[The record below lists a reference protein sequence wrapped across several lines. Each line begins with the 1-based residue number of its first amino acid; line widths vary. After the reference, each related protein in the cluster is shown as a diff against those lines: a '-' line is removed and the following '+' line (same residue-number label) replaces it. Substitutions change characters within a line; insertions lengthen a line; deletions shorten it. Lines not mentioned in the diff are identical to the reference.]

1 MGVTEYSGFSKT
13 TPPQW
18 NDFKQRQQQKEAVVV
33 ALLGGYNDILIG
45 SVIMA
50 NTKVTDADALAFHM
64 EPTPGKFEITA
75 TVPMTTQ
82 RDLSLAY
89 SPGVAVPC
97 LKISENPELAYDYT
111 NKGNLVAVI
120 SNGTAVLG
128 LGNLG
133 ALGSK
138 PVMEGKAVLFKRFA
152 DVNSIDIELDTE
164 DPDEFIKAVTLMGP
178 TFGGI
183 NLEDIK
189 APECFIIEQ
198 ALKEVM
204 DIPVFHDDQ
213 HGTAVICAA
222 GLINALYL
230 SGKKIQDVKI
240 VLNGA
245 GAAGIAC
252 IELLKSMGAKN
263 NNCVVCDTKGVIYQ
277 GRTEGMNQWKS
288 AHAISTELRTLSEAM
303 VGADVFLGVSVKGAV
318 TQDMVK
324 NMAENPVI
332 FAMANPDP
340 EITPEEAHEVRDD
353 AIVATGRSDY
363 PNQVNNVLGFP
374 YLFRGALDIHARA
387 INDEMKIACAR
398 ALAELAREDVPD
410 EVALAYGKKLSFGRD
425 YIIPTPFDPR
435 LIYRIPPAVA
445 QAGMTTGAARRPII
459 DMDGYQ
465 LSLKTR
471 MDPTASILR
480 GINARARSAQAR
492 MIFSEGHDERV
503 LRAAVMYQREG
514 FGKSIVVGRES
525 VVKAKLEEAGLGD
538 AIGEIEIANAAT
550 TPHLDTYKEYL
561 YNRLK
566 RKGFDQT
573 DVLRL
578 TGRDRHVFG
587 SLMLAHG
594 HGDGLVTGVTR
605 KSAHVLDLIN
615 HVYDVGPHDGA
626 VGVTA
631 VLSKGKIIL
640 IADTLVHEWPNE
652 HDLADIAE
660 RGAGVARA
668 LGLEPRV
675 AFVSFSTF
683 GYPISERAEKMRIAP
698 EVLEQRGVDFEFEG
712 EMAVDVALN
721 IEEMKK
727 YPFSRLSG
735 PANVLVVPARHSA
748 SISVK
753 LLQEMGGATVIGP
766 ILTGID
772 KPIQICSTVSSV
784 SDILNMAVIAACNI
798 R

>member
-1 MGVTEYSGFSKT
+1 MTKSKIT
-13 TPPQW
+13 
-18 NDFKQRQQQKEAVVV
+18 REEA
-33 ALLGGYNDILIG
+33 LN
-45 SVIMA
+45 
-50 NTKVTDADALAFHM
+50 FHL
-64 EPTPGKFEITA
+64 EPTPGKWEVSA

-97 LKISENPELAYDYT
+97 EEIAENPELVYDYT

-138 PVMEGKAVLFKRFA
+138 PVMEGKSVLFKRFA
-152 DVNSIDIELDTE
+152 DVNSIDIEVDTE
-164 DPDEFIKAVTLMGP
+164 DPDEFCKAVKLIGP

-198 ALKEVM
+198 RLKEEM

-222 GLINALYL
+222 GLINALYI
-230 SGKKIQDVKI
+230 SGKKIEDVKI

-252 IELLKSMGAKN
+252 IELLKSMGARHE
-263 NNCVVCDTKGVIYQ
+263 NCIVCDTKGVIYQ

-288 AHAISTELRTLSEAM
+288 GHAVKTDLRTLEQAM
-303 VGADVFLGVSVKGAV
+303 VNADVFLGVSVKGAV
-318 TQDMVK
+318 TQGMVK
-324 NMAENPVI
+324 SMADNPVI

-340 EITPEEAHEVRDD
+340 EITPEEAHEVRPD

-387 INDEMKIACAR
+387 INDPMKIACAQ

-410 EVALAYGKKLSFGRD
+410 EVAVAYGRKLTFGRD

-435 LIYRIPPAVA
+435 LIHRIPPAVA
-445 QAGMTTGAARRPII
+445 RAGMETGAARRPIV
-459 DMDGYQ
+459 DMDGYEV
-465 LSLKTR
+465 SLQSR

-480 GINARARSAQAR
+480 GLNARARAAQAR
-492 MIFSEGHDERV
+492 MIFAEGDDPRV
-503 LRAAVMYQREG
+503 LRAAVEYQRQG
-514 FGKSIVVGRES
+514 MGKALVVGRS
-525 VVKAKLEEAGLGD
+525 ADVKAKLEAAGLGD
-538 AIGEIEIANAAT
+538 AVRELEVVNAANT
-550 TPHLDTYKEYL
+550 QHLDTYKEFL
-561 YNRLK
+561 YKRLQ
-566 RKGFDQT
+566 RKGFDRA
-573 DVLRL
+573 DVHRL
-578 TGRDRHVFG
+578 ASRDRHVF
-587 SLMLAHG
+587 SALMLAHG
-594 HGDGLVTGVTR
+594 HGDGLVTGATR
-605 KSAHVLDLIN
+605 KSAHVLNLIN
-615 HVYDVGPHDGA
+615 HVFDADADHGA

-631 VLSKGKIIL
+631 LLHKGRIVLV
-640 IADTLVHEWPNE
+640 ADTLVHEWPNE
-652 HDLADIAE
+652 EDLANIAE
-660 RGAGVARA
+660 RAAGVARH

-683 GYPISERAEKMRIAP
+683 GYPVSERAEKMHIAP
-698 EVLEQRGVDFEFEG
+698 RVLDKRGVDFEYEG
-712 EMAVDVALN
+712 EMTVDVALN
-721 IEEMKK
+721 ARAQAQ

-735 PANVLVVPARHSA
+735 PANILVVPARHSA

-753 LLQEMGGATVIGP
+753 LVQEMAGATVIGP
-766 ILTGID
+766 ILSGVD
-772 KPIQICSTVSSV
+772 KSIQICPSV
-784 SDILNMAVIAACNI
+784 ATATDILNMAVLAACKVG
-798 R
+798 

>member
-1 MGVTEYSGFSKT
+1 MK
-13 TPPQW
+13 
-18 NDFKQRQQQKEAVVV
+18 
-33 ALLGGYNDILIG
+33 
-45 SVIMA
+45 
-50 NTKVTDADALAFHM
+50 NTKFTRDEALAFHM
-64 EPTPGKFEITA
+64 EPVPGKWEVNA
-75 TVPMTTQ
+75 TVPMATQ

-97 LKISENPELAYDYT
+97 SEISRTPELAYDYT

-120 SNGTAVLG
+120 SNGSAVLG

-138 PVMEGKAVLFKRFA
+138 PVMEGKSVLFKRFA

-164 DPDEFIKAVTLMGP
+164 DPDEFCRAVKLMGP

-198 ALKEVM
+198 RLKDEM

-230 SGKKIQDVKI
+230 SDKKIEEVKI

-252 IELLKSMGAKN
+252 IELLKFMGARHE
-263 NNCVVCDTKGVIYQ
+263 NCIVCDTKGVIFQ

-288 AHAISTELRTLSEAM
+288 AHAAKTRSRTLAEALD
-303 VGADVFLGVSVKGAV
+303 GADVFIGVSVKGAV
-318 TQDMVK
+318 TQEMLK
-324 NMAENPVI
+324 TMAKDPVI

-340 EITPEEAHEVRDD
+340 EITPEEAHEVRAD

-387 INDEMKIACAR
+387 INEEMKIACAT

-410 EVALAYGKKLSFGRD
+410 EVAVAYGKELKFGRD

-435 LIYRIPPAVA
+435 LIFRVPPAVA
-445 QAGMTTGAARRPII
+445 KAGMQTGAARRPII
-459 DMDGYQ
+459 DLPNYE
-465 LSLKTR
+465 LSLKSR
-471 MDPTASILR
+471 MDPTASILQ
-480 GINARARSAQAR
+480 GMHVRARSNQAT
-492 MIFSEGHDERV
+492 MIFAEGDDPRV
-503 LRAAVMYQREG
+503 LRAAVTYQRSG
-514 FGKSIVVGRES
+514 LGKSLVVGRDDD
-525 VVKAKLEEAGLGD
+525 VKSKLEDLGLAD
-538 AIGEIEIANAAT
+538 AINELEVVNAAKT
-550 TPHLDTYKEYL
+550 EHLESYKDFL
-561 YNRLK
+561 YDRLK
-566 RKGFDQT
+566 RKGFDPA
-573 DVLRL
+573 DVHRIAS
-578 TGRDRHVFG
+578 RDRHVFAA
-587 SLMLAHG
+587 LMLAHG

-605 KSAHVLDLIN
+605 KSAIVLDRIN
-615 HVYDVGPHDGA
+615 HVFDANADNGVT
-626 VGVTA
+626 GVTA
-631 VLSKGKIIL
+631 LIHKGRIIL
-640 IADTLVHEWPNE
+640 ISDTLVQEWPNE
-652 HDLADIAE
+652 KDLADIAE
-660 RGAGVARA
+660 NAAVVARQ

-683 GYPISERAEKMRIAP
+683 GHPVSERAEKMYLAP
-698 EVLEQRGVDFEFEG
+698 AELDSRSVNFEYEG
-712 EMAVDVALN
+712 EMTADVALN
-721 IEEMKK
+721 MKAMEA
-727 YPFSRLSG
+727 YPFCRLTG
-735 PANVLVVPARHSA
+735 PANILVVPARHSA

-753 LLQEMGGATVIGP
+753 LMQEMAGATVIGP

-772 KPIQICSTVSSV
+772 KSIQICSTASNAT
-784 SDILNMAVIAACNI
+784 DILNMAVLASCKVGTHQS
-798 R
+798 

>member
-1 MGVTEYSGFSKT
+1 MK
-13 TPPQW
+13 
-18 NDFKQRQQQKEAVVV
+18 
-33 ALLGGYNDILIG
+33 
-45 SVIMA
+45 
-50 NTKVTDADALAFHM
+50 NTKFTRDEALAFHM
-64 EPTPGKFEITA
+64 EPVPGKWEVNA
-75 TVPMTTQ
+75 TVPMATQ

-97 LKISENPELAYDYT
+97 SEISENPELAYDYT

-120 SNGTAVLG
+120 SNGSAVLG

-138 PVMEGKAVLFKRFA
+138 PVMEGKSVLFKRFA

-164 DPDEFIKAVTLMGP
+164 DPDEFCRAVKLMGP

-198 ALKEVM
+198 RLKDEM

-230 SGKKIQDVKI
+230 SDKKIEEVKI

-252 IELLKSMGAKN
+252 IELLKFMGARHE
-263 NNCVVCDTKGVIYQ
+263 NCIVCDTKGVIFQ

-288 AHAISTELRTLSEAM
+288 AHASKTKSRTLAEALD
-303 VGADVFLGVSVKGAV
+303 GADVFIGVSVKGAV
-318 TQDMVK
+318 TQEMLK
-324 NMAENPVI
+324 TMAKDPVI

-340 EITPEEAHEVRDD
+340 EITPEEAHEVRVD

-387 INDEMKIACAR
+387 INEEMKIACAT

-410 EVALAYGKKLSFGRD
+410 EVAVAYGRELKFGRD

-435 LIYRIPPAVA
+435 LIFRVPPAVA
-445 QAGMTTGAARRPII
+445 KAGMQTGAARRPII
-459 DMDGYQ
+459 DLPNYE
-465 LSLKTR
+465 LSLKSR
-471 MDPTASILR
+471 MDPTASILQ
-480 GINARARSAQAR
+480 GMHVRARSNQAT
-492 MIFSEGHDERV
+492 MIFAEGDDPRV
-503 LRAAVMYQREG
+503 LRAAVTYQRSG
-514 FGKSIVVGRES
+514 LGKSLVVGRDDD
-525 VVKAKLEEAGLGD
+525 VKSKLEDLGLED
-538 AIGEIEIANAAT
+538 AINELEVVNAAKT
-550 TPHLDTYKEYL
+550 EHLESYKDFL
-561 YNRLK
+561 YDRLK
-566 RKGFDQT
+566 RKGFDPA
-573 DVLRL
+573 DVHRIAS
-578 TGRDRHVFG
+578 RDRHVFAA
-587 SLMLAHG
+587 LMLAHG

-605 KSAHVLDLIN
+605 KSAIVLDRIN
-615 HVYDVGPHDGA
+615 HVFDANADNGVT
-626 VGVTA
+626 GVTA
-631 VLSKGKIIL
+631 LIHKGRIIL
-640 IADTLVHEWPNE
+640 ISDTLVQEWPNE
-652 HDLADIAE
+652 KDLADIAE
-660 RGAGVARA
+660 NAAVVARQ

-683 GYPISERAEKMRIAP
+683 GHPVSERAEKMYLAP
-698 EVLEQRGVDFEFEG
+698 SELDSRSVNFEYEG
-712 EMAVDVALN
+712 EMTADVALN
-721 IEEMKK
+721 MKAMEA
-727 YPFSRLSG
+727 YPFCRLTG
-735 PANVLVVPARHSA
+735 PANILVVPARHSA

-753 LLQEMGGATVIGP
+753 LMQEMAGATVIGP

-772 KPIQICSTVSSV
+772 KSIQICSTASNAT
-784 SDILNMAVIAACNI
+784 DILNMAVLASCKVGTHQS
-798 R
+798 

>member
-1 MGVTEYSGFSKT
+1 MK
-13 TPPQW
+13 
-18 NDFKQRQQQKEAVVV
+18 
-33 ALLGGYNDILIG
+33 
-45 SVIMA
+45 
-50 NTKVTDADALAFHM
+50 NTKFTNDEALAFHR
-64 EPTPGKFEITA
+64 EPVPGKWEVNA
-75 TVPMTTQ
+75 TVPMATQ

-97 LKISENPELAYDYT
+97 SEISENPELAYDYT

-120 SNGTAVLG
+120 SNGSAVLG

-138 PVMEGKAVLFKRFA
+138 PVMEGKSVLFKRFA

-164 DPDEFIKAVTLMGP
+164 DPDEFCRAVKLMGP

-198 ALKEVM
+198 RLKEEM

-230 SGKKIQDVKI
+230 SDKKIEDVKI

-252 IELLKSMGAKN
+252 IELLKFMGARHE
-263 NNCVVCDTKGVIYQ
+263 NCIVCDTKGVIFQ
-277 GRTEGMNQWKS
+277 DRKEGMNQWKS
-288 AHAISTELRTLSEAM
+288 AHASKTKARTLAEALD
-303 VGADVFLGVSVKGAV
+303 GADVFIGVSVKGAV
-318 TQDMVK
+318 TQEMLK
-324 NMAENPVI
+324 TMARDPVI

-340 EITPEEAHEVRDD
+340 EITPEEAHEVRID

-387 INDEMKIACAR
+387 INDEMKIACAN

-410 EVALAYGKKLSFGRD
+410 EVAVAYGKELKFGRD

-435 LIYRIPPAVA
+435 LIFRIPPAVA
-445 QAGMTTGAARRPII
+445 KAGMQTGAARRPII
-459 DMDGYQ
+459 DLPNYE
-465 LSLKTR
+465 LSLKSR
-471 MDPTASILR
+471 MDPTASILQ
-480 GINARARSAQAR
+480 GMHVRARSNQAT
-492 MIFSEGHDERV
+492 MIFAEGDDPRV
-503 LRAAVMYQREG
+503 LRAAVTYQRSG
-514 FGKSIVVGRES
+514 LGKSLVVGRDEDVRS
-525 VVKAKLEEAGLGD
+525 KLKDLGLAD
-538 AIGEIEIANAAT
+538 AITELEVVNAAKT
-550 TPHLDTYKEYL
+550 EHLEVYKDFL
-561 YNRLK
+561 YDRLK
-566 RKGFDQT
+566 RKGFDPA
-573 DVLRL
+573 DVHRIAS
-578 TGRDRHVFG
+578 RDRHVFAA
-587 SLMLAHG
+587 LMLAHG

-605 KSAHVLDLIN
+605 KSAIVLDRIN
-615 HVYDVGPHDGA
+615 HVFDADA
-626 VGVTA
+626 DNGVTGITA
-631 VLSKGKIIL
+631 LIHKGRIIL
-640 IADTLVHEWPNE
+640 ISDTLVQEWPNE
-652 HDLADIAE
+652 KDLADIAE
-660 RGAGVARA
+660 NAAGVARQ

-683 GYPISERAEKMRIAP
+683 GHPVSERAEKMYLAP
-698 EVLEQRGVDFEFEG
+698 AELDARAVNFEYEG
-712 EMAVDVALN
+712 EMTVDVALN
-721 IEEMKK
+721 MKAMEA
-727 YPFSRLSG
+727 YPFCRLTG
-735 PANVLVVPARHSA
+735 PANILVVPARHSA

-753 LLQEMGGATVIGP
+753 LLQEMAGATVIGP

-772 KPIQICSTVSSV
+772 KSIQICSTASNAT
-784 SDILNMAVIAACNI
+784 DILNMAVLASCKVGTHQK
-798 R
+798 

>member
-1 MGVTEYSGFSKT
+1 MT
-13 TPPQW
+13 
-18 NDFKQRQQQKEAVVV
+18 
-33 ALLGGYNDILIG
+33 
-45 SVIMA
+45 
-50 NTKVTDADALAFHM
+50 NTKITREAALNFHL
-64 EPTPGKFEITA
+64 EPTPGKWEVSA
-75 TVPMTTQ
+75 TVPMNTQ

-97 LKISENPELAYDYT
+97 EEIAENPELVYDYT

-138 PVMEGKAVLFKRFA
+138 PVMEGKSVLFKRFA
-152 DVNSIDIELDTE
+152 DVNSIDIEVDTE
-164 DPDEFIKAVTLMGP
+164 DPDEFCKAVKLIGL

-198 ALKEVM
+198 RLKEEM

-222 GLINALYL
+222 GLINALHI
-230 SGKKIQDVKI
+230 SGKKIEDVKI

-252 IELLKSMGAKN
+252 IELLKSMGARHE
-263 NNCVVCDTKGVIYQ
+263 NCIVCDTKGVIYQ

-288 AHAISTELRTLSEAM
+288 GHAVKTDLRTLEQAM
-303 VGADVFLGVSVKGAV
+303 VNADVFLGVSVKGAV

-324 NMAENPVI
+324 SMADNPVI

-340 EITPEEAHEVRDD
+340 EITPEEAHEVRPD

-387 INDEMKIACAR
+387 INDPMKIACAQ

-410 EVALAYGKKLSFGRD
+410 EVALAYGRKLTFGRD

-435 LIYRIPPAVA
+435 LIHRIPPAVA
-445 QAGMTTGAARRPII
+445 QAGMETGAARRPIV
-459 DMDGYQ
+459 DMDGYEV
-465 LSLKTR
+465 SLQSR

-480 GINARARSAQAR
+480 GLNARARAAQAR
-492 MIFSEGHDERV
+492 MIFAEGDDPRV
-503 LRAAVMYQREG
+503 LRAAVEYQRQG
-514 FGKSIVVGRES
+514 MGKALVVGRS
-525 VVKAKLEEAGLGD
+525 SDVKAKLEAAGLGD
-538 AIGEIEIANAAT
+538 ALRELEVVNAANT
-550 TPHLDTYKEYL
+550 QHLETYKELL
-561 YNRLK
+561 YKRLQ
-566 RKGFDQT
+566 RKGFDRA
-573 DVLRL
+573 DVHRL
-578 TGRDRHVFG
+578 AARDRHVF
-587 SLMLAHG
+587 SALMLAHG
-594 HGDGLVTGVTR
+594 HGDGLVTGATR
-605 KSAHVLDLIN
+605 KSAHVLNLIN
-615 HVYDVGPHDGA
+615 HVFDADADHGA

-631 VLSKGKIIL
+631 LLHKGRIVLM
-640 IADTLVHEWPNE
+640 ADTLVHEWPDE
-652 HDLADIAE
+652 EDLANIAE
-660 RGAGVARA
+660 RAAGVARH

-683 GYPISERAEKMRIAP
+683 GYPVSERAEKMHIAP
-698 EVLEQRGVDFEFEG
+698 RVLNKRGVDFEYEG
-712 EMAVDVALN
+712 EMTVDVALN
-721 IEEMKK
+721 AQAQAQ

-735 PANVLVVPARHSA
+735 PANILVVPARHSA

-753 LLQEMGGATVIGP
+753 LMQEMAGATVIGP
-766 ILTGID
+766 ILSGVD
-772 KPIQICSTVSSV
+772 KSIQICPSV
-784 SDILNMAVIAACNI
+784 ATATDMLNMAVLAACKVG
-798 R
+798 

>member
-1 MGVTEYSGFSKT
+1 
-13 TPPQW
+13 
-18 NDFKQRQQQKEAVVV
+18 
-33 ALLGGYNDILIG
+33 
-45 SVIMA
+45 MA
-50 NTKVTDADALAFHM
+50 NNKVTDEDALAFHL

-138 PVMEGKAVLFKRFA
+138 PVMEGKAVLFKKFA
-152 DVNSIDIELDTE
+152 GINVFDIEIDAS
-164 DPDEFIKAVTLMGP
+164 DPEIFIQTVKAIAP

-189 APECFIIEQ
+189 APEAFEIERR
-198 ALKEVM
+198 LKEEL

-222 GLINALYL
+222 GLINALHL
-230 SGKKIQDVKI
+230 SGKLIQNVKI

-252 IELLKSMGAKN
+252 IELLKSMGAKHS
-263 NNCVVCDTKGVIYQ
+263 NCVVCDTKGVIYQ

-288 AHAISTELRTLSEAM
+288 AHAISTELRTLDEAM

-324 NMAENPVI
+324 KMAENPVI
-332 FAMANPDP
+332 FAMAKTDP
-340 EITPEEAHEVRDD
+340 EITPEEAHEVRSD

-398 ALAELAREDVPD
+398 ALAELAREEVPD
-410 EVALAYGKKLSFGRD
+410 EVALAYGTKLSFGRD

-435 LIYRIPPAVA
+435 LIHRIPPAVA
-445 QAGMTTGAARRPII
+445 RAGMDTGAARRPII
-459 DMDGYQ
+459 DMDGYE

-480 GINARARSAQAR
+480 GINARARSSQAR

-514 FGKSIVVGRES
+514 FGNAIVVGRES

-538 AIGEIEIANAAT
+538 AVAEIEIVNAAT

-561 YNRLK
+561 YNRLQ

-578 TGRDRHVFG
+578 AGRDRHVFG

-605 KSAHVLDLIN
+605 KSAHVLDLIS
-615 HVYDVGPHDGA
+615 HVFDVGPHDGA

-631 VLSKGKIIL
+631 VLSKGKIVL
-640 IADTLVHEWPNE
+640 ISDTLVHEWPDEN
-652 HDLADIAE
+652 DLADIAE
-660 RGAGVARA
+660 RAAGVARA

-698 EVLEQRGVDFEFEG
+698 RVLAKRGVDFEFEG

-721 IEEMKK
+721 IQEMKK

-735 PANVLVVPARHSA
+735 PANILVVPARHSA

-753 LLQEMGGATVIGP
+753 LLQEMGGATIIGP

-784 SDILNMAVIAACNI
+784 TDILNMAVIAACNI

>member
-1 MGVTEYSGFSKT
+1 MSKSKIT
-13 TPPQW
+13 
-18 NDFKQRQQQKEAVVV
+18 RE
-33 ALLGGYNDILIG
+33 
-45 SVIMA
+45 
-50 NTKVTDADALAFHM
+50 DALAFHLD
-64 EPTPGKFEITA
+64 PTPGKWEVAA

-97 LKISENPELAYDYT
+97 EEITENPELAYDYT

-152 DVNSIDIELDTE
+152 DVNSIDLEVDTE
-164 DPDEFIKAVTLMGP
+164 DPDEFCKAVKLLGP

-198 ALKEVM
+198 RLKEEM

-222 GLINALYL
+222 GLINALHI
-230 SGKKIQDVKI
+230 SGKKIENVKI

-252 IELLKSMGAKN
+252 IELLKTMGARHE
-263 NNCVVCDTKGVIYQ
+263 NCTVCDTKGVIYQ

-288 AHAISTELRTLSEAM
+288 AHAIKTKIRTLEEAM
-303 VGADVFLGVSVKGAV
+303 RGADVFLGVSVKGAV
-318 TQDMVK
+318 TQDMLAS
-324 NMAENPVI
+324 MAENPVI

-340 EITPEEAHEVRDD
+340 EITPEEAREVRAD

-387 INDEMKIACAR
+387 INDEMKIACAQ
-398 ALAELAREDVPD
+398 ALADLAREDVPD
-410 EVALAYGKKLSFGRD
+410 EVAMAYGEKLTFGRD

-445 QAGMTTGAARRPII
+445 QAGMETGAARRPII
-459 DMDGYQ
+459 DMEAYE
-465 LSLKTR
+465 LTLKTR

-480 GINARARSAQAR
+480 SINDRARAAQAR
-492 MIFSEGHDERV
+492 MIFAEGDDPKV
-503 LRAAVMYQREG
+503 LRAAVMYQRSG
-514 FGKSIVVGRES
+514 FGKALVVGREHD
-525 VVKAKLEEAGLGD
+525 VKSKLEAAGMGEAFQEL
-538 AIGEIEIANAAT
+538 EVVNAANT
-550 TPHLDTYKEYL
+550 DHLASYKDFL
-561 YNRLK
+561 YSRLQ
-566 RKGFDQT
+566 RKGHDRA
-573 DVLRL
+573 DVHRL
-578 TGRDRHVFG
+578 AARDRHVF
-587 SLMLAHG
+587 SALMLAHG
-594 HGDGLVTGVTR
+594 HGDGLVTGATR
-605 KSAHVLDLIN
+605 KSAHVMGLIN
-615 HVYDVGPHDGA
+615 HVFDADSEHGVA
-626 VGVTA
+626 GVTA
-631 VLSKGKIIL
+631 VLHRGRIVL
-640 IADTLVHEWPNE
+640 IADTLVHEWPE
-652 HDLADIAE
+652 AEDLANIAE
-660 RGAGVARA
+660 RAAGVARH

-683 GYPISERAEKMRIAP
+683 GYPVSERAEKMHLAP
-698 EVLEQRGVDFEFEG
+698 EVLDKRGVSFEYEG

-721 IEEMKK
+721 THSMQA
-727 YPFSRLSG
+727 YPFSRLTG
-735 PANVLVVPARHSA
+735 PANILVVPARHSA

-753 LLQEMGGATVIGP
+753 LMQEMAGATVIGP
-766 ILTGID
+766 ILAGVD
-772 KPIQICSTVSSV
+772 ESIQICSSV
-784 SDILNMAVIAACNI
+784 STATDILNMAVLAACKVG
-798 R
+798 

>member
-1 MGVTEYSGFSKT
+1 MSK
-13 TPPQW
+13 
-18 NDFKQRQQQKEAVVV
+18 
-33 ALLGGYNDILIG
+33 
-45 SVIMA
+45 
-50 NTKVTDADALAFHM
+50 TKVTPEDALAFHL
-64 EPTPGKFEITA
+64 EPTPGKFEVQA

-97 LKISENPELAYDYT
+97 EAIAENPETAYDYT

-164 DPDEFIKAVTLMGP
+164 DPDAFCNAVKLMGP

-198 ALKEVM
+198 RLKEEM

-222 GLINALYL
+222 GLINALHI
-230 SGKKIQDVKI
+230 SGKKIEDVKI

-252 IELLKSMGAKN
+252 IELLKSMGARHQ
-263 NNCVVCDTKGVIYQ
+263 NCVICDTKGVIYQ

-288 AHAISTELRTLSEAM
+288 AHAIKTELRTLEEAM
-303 VGADVFLGVSVKGAV
+303 KDADVFLGVSVKGAV
-318 TQDMVK
+318 TPAMVES
-324 NMAENPVI
+324 MADNPVI

-340 EITPEEAHEVRDD
+340 EITPEEAHEVRMD

-387 INDEMKIACAR
+387 INDEMKIACAH
-398 ALAELAREDVPD
+398 ALAQLAREDVPD
-410 EVALAYGKKLSFGRD
+410 EVAMAYGKSLTFGRD

-435 LIYRIPPAVA
+435 LIHRIPPAVA
-445 QAGMTTGAARRPII
+445 KAGIDTGAARRPII
-459 DMDGYQ
+459 DMDGYE
-465 LSLKTR
+465 LSLKSR
-471 MDPTASILR
+471 MDPTASILT
-480 GINARARSAQAR
+480 GINARARAAQAR
-492 MIFSEGHDERV
+492 MIFAEGDDEKV
-503 LRAAVMYQREG
+503 LRAAVMYQRSG
-514 FGKSIVVGRES
+514 FGKALVVGRAEDI
-525 VVKAKLEEAGLGD
+525 KARLETAGMGD
-538 AIGEIEIANAAT
+538 AVRELDVVNAANT
-550 TPHLDTYKEYL
+550 THLEQYKDYL
-561 YNRLK
+561 YSRLQ
-566 RKGFDQT
+566 RRGFDRQ
-573 DVLRL
+573 DIHRL
-578 TGRDRHVFG
+578 AARDRHVFA

-605 KSAHVLDLIN
+605 KSAHVLDRLN
-615 HVYDVGPHDGA
+615 HVFDADADSKAAGI
-626 VGVTA
+626 TA
-631 VLSKGKIIL
+631 VIHKGRIVL
-640 IADTLVHEWPNE
+640 IGDTLVHEWPSE
-652 HDLADIAE
+652 EDLADIAE
-660 RGAGVARA
+660 QGVHVARN

-675 AFVSFSTF
+675 AFLSFSTF
-683 GYPISERAEKMRIAP
+683 GYPVSERAEKMHQAP
-698 EVLEQRGVDFEFEG
+698 RVLDARGVDFEYEG
-712 EMAVDVALN
+712 EMTVDVALN
-721 IEEMKK
+721 TAAQAA
-727 YPFSRLSG
+727 YPFQRLTG
-735 PANVLVVPARHSA
+735 PANILVVPARHSA

-753 LLQEMGGATVIGP
+753 LMQEMGGATVIGP
-766 ILTGID
+766 ILSGVGSS
-772 KPIQICSTVSSV
+772 IQICSSV
-784 SDILNMAVIAACNI
+784 STANDILNMAVMAACKVGK
-798 R
+798 

>member
-1 MGVTEYSGFSKT
+1 MK
-13 TPPQW
+13 
-18 NDFKQRQQQKEAVVV
+18 
-33 ALLGGYNDILIG
+33 
-45 SVIMA
+45 
-50 NTKVTDADALAFHM
+50 NTKFTNDEALAFHR
-64 EPTPGKFEITA
+64 EPVPGKWEVNA
-75 TVPMTTQ
+75 TVPMATQ

-97 LKISENPELAYDYT
+97 SEISENPELAYDYT

-120 SNGTAVLG
+120 SNGSAVLG

-138 PVMEGKAVLFKRFA
+138 PVMEGKSVLFKRFA

-164 DPDEFIKAVTLMGP
+164 DPDEFCRAVKLMGP

-198 ALKEVM
+198 RLKEEM

-230 SGKKIQDVKI
+230 SEKKIEDVKI

-252 IELLKSMGAKN
+252 IELLKFMGARHE
-263 NNCVVCDTKGVIYQ
+263 NCIVCDTKGVIFQ
-277 GRTEGMNQWKS
+277 DRKEGMNQWKS
-288 AHAISTELRTLSEAM
+288 AHASKTKARTLAEALD
-303 VGADVFLGVSVKGAV
+303 GADVFIGVSVKGAV
-318 TQDMVK
+318 TQEMLK
-324 NMAENPVI
+324 TMARDPVI

-340 EITPEEAHEVRDD
+340 EITPEEAHEVRID

-387 INDEMKIACAR
+387 INDEMKIACAN

-410 EVALAYGKKLSFGRD
+410 EVAVAYGKELKFGRD

-435 LIYRIPPAVA
+435 LIFRIPPAVA
-445 QAGMTTGAARRPII
+445 KAGMQTGAARRPII
-459 DMDGYQ
+459 DLPNYE
-465 LSLKTR
+465 LSLKSR
-471 MDPTASILR
+471 MDPTASILQ
-480 GINARARSAQAR
+480 GMHVRARSNQAT
-492 MIFSEGHDERV
+492 MIFAEGDDPRV
-503 LRAAVMYQREG
+503 LRAAVTYQRSG
-514 FGKSIVVGRES
+514 LGKSLVVGRDEDVRS
-525 VVKAKLEEAGLGD
+525 KLKDLGLAD
-538 AIGEIEIANAAT
+538 AITELEVVNAAKT
-550 TPHLDTYKEYL
+550 EHLEVYKDFL
-561 YNRLK
+561 YDRLK
-566 RKGFDQT
+566 RKGFDPA
-573 DVLRL
+573 DVHRIAS
-578 TGRDRHVFG
+578 RDRHVFAA
-587 SLMLAHG
+587 LMLAHG

-605 KSAHVLDLIN
+605 KSATVLDRIN
-615 HVYDVGPHDGA
+615 HVFDA
-626 VGVTA
+626 NAENGVTGITA
-631 VLSKGKIIL
+631 LIHKGRIIL
-640 IADTLVHEWPNE
+640 ISDTLVQEWPNE
-652 HDLADIAE
+652 KDLADIAE
-660 RGAGVARA
+660 NAAGVARQ

-683 GYPISERAEKMRIAP
+683 GHPVSERAEKMYLAP
-698 EVLEQRGVDFEFEG
+698 AELDARAVNFEYEG
-712 EMAVDVALN
+712 EMTVDVALN
-721 IEEMKK
+721 MKAMEA
-727 YPFSRLSG
+727 YPFCRLTG
-735 PANVLVVPARHSA
+735 PANILVVPARHSA

-753 LLQEMGGATVIGP
+753 LMQEMAGATVIGP

-772 KPIQICSTVSSV
+772 KSIQICSTASNAT
-784 SDILNMAVIAACNI
+784 DILNMAVLASCKVGTHQ

>member
-1 MGVTEYSGFSKT
+1 
-13 TPPQW
+13 
-18 NDFKQRQQQKEAVVV
+18 
-33 ALLGGYNDILIG
+33 
-45 SVIMA
+45 MA
-50 NTKVTDADALAFHM
+50 NNKVTDEDALAFHL

-164 DPDEFIKAVTLMGP
+164 DPDEFIKAVKLMGP

-198 ALKEVM
+198 ALKEEM

-222 GLINALYL
+222 GLINALHL

-252 IELLKSMGAKN
+252 VELLKSMGAKH

-288 AHAISTELRTLSEAM
+288 AHAVTTEMRSLGEAM
-303 VGADVFLGVSVKGAV
+303 VDADVFLGVSVKGAV

-324 NMAENPVI
+324 KMAENPVI

-340 EITPEEAHEVRDD
+340 EITPEEAHEVRSD

-410 EVALAYGKKLSFGRD
+410 EVALAYGTKLSFGRD

-435 LIYRIPPAVA
+435 LIHRIPPAVA
-445 QAGMTTGAARRPII
+445 RAGMDTGAARRPII
-459 DMDGYQ
+459 DMDGYE

-480 GINARARSAQAR
+480 GINARARSSQAR

-514 FGKSIVVGRES
+514 FGNAIVVGRES

-538 AIGEIEIANAAT
+538 AVAEIEIVNAAT

-561 YNRLK
+561 YNRLQ

-578 TGRDRHVFG
+578 AGRDRHVFG

-605 KSAHVLDLIN
+605 KSAHVLELIN

-631 VLSKGKIIL
+631 VLSKGKIVL
-640 IADTLVHEWPNE
+640 ISDTLVHEWPNE
-652 HDLADIAE
+652 NDLADIAE
-660 RGAGVARA
+660 RAAGVARA

-698 EVLEQRGVDFEFEG
+698 RVLAKRGVDFEFEG

-721 IEEMKK
+721 IQEMRK

-735 PANVLVVPARHSA
+735 PANILVVPARHSA

-753 LLQEMGGATVIGP
+753 LLQEMGGATIIGP

-784 SDILNMAVIAACNI
+784 TDILNMAVIAACNI

>member
-1 MGVTEYSGFSKT
+1 MK
-13 TPPQW
+13 
-18 NDFKQRQQQKEAVVV
+18 
-33 ALLGGYNDILIG
+33 
-45 SVIMA
+45 
-50 NTKVTDADALAFHM
+50 NTKFTRDEALAFHM
-64 EPTPGKFEITA
+64 EPVPGKWEVNA
-75 TVPMTTQ
+75 TVPMATQ

-97 LKISENPELAYDYT
+97 SEISENPELAYDYT

-120 SNGTAVLG
+120 SNGSAVLG

-138 PVMEGKAVLFKRFA
+138 PVMEGKSVLFKRFA

-164 DPDEFIKAVTLMGP
+164 DPDEFCRAVKLMGP

-198 ALKEVM
+198 RLKDEM

-230 SGKKIQDVKI
+230 SDKKIEEVKI

-252 IELLKSMGAKN
+252 IELLKFMGARHE
-263 NNCVVCDTKGVIYQ
+263 NCIVCDTKGVIFQ

-288 AHAISTELRTLSEAM
+288 AHAAKTKSRTLAEALD
-303 VGADVFLGVSVKGAV
+303 GADVFIGVSVKGAV
-318 TQDMVK
+318 TQEMLK
-324 NMAENPVI
+324 TMAKDPVI

-340 EITPEEAHEVRDD
+340 EITPEEAHEVRVD

-387 INDEMKIACAR
+387 INEEMKIACAT

-410 EVALAYGKKLSFGRD
+410 EVAVAYGKELKFGRD

-435 LIYRIPPAVA
+435 LIFRVPPAVA
-445 QAGMTTGAARRPII
+445 KAGMQTGAARRPII
-459 DMDGYQ
+459 DLPNYE
-465 LSLKTR
+465 LSLKSR
-471 MDPTASILR
+471 MDPTASILQ
-480 GINARARSAQAR
+480 GMHVRARSNQAT
-492 MIFSEGHDERV
+492 MIFAEGDDPRV
-503 LRAAVMYQREG
+503 LRAAVTYQRSG
-514 FGKSIVVGRES
+514 LGKSLVVGRDDD
-525 VVKAKLEEAGLGD
+525 VKSKLEDLGLAD
-538 AIGEIEIANAAT
+538 AINELEVVNAAKT
-550 TPHLDTYKEYL
+550 EHLESYKDFL
-561 YNRLK
+561 YDRLK
-566 RKGFDQT
+566 RKGFDPA
-573 DVLRL
+573 DVHRIAS
-578 TGRDRHVFG
+578 RDRHVFAA
-587 SLMLAHG
+587 LMLAHG

-605 KSAHVLDLIN
+605 KSAIVLDRIN
-615 HVYDVGPHDGA
+615 HVFDANADNGVT
-626 VGVTA
+626 GVTA
-631 VLSKGKIIL
+631 LIHKGRIIL
-640 IADTLVHEWPNE
+640 ISDTLVQEWPNE
-652 HDLADIAE
+652 KDLADIAE
-660 RGAGVARA
+660 NAAVVARQ

-683 GYPISERAEKMRIAP
+683 GHPVSERAEKMYLAP
-698 EVLEQRGVDFEFEG
+698 AELDARSVNFEYEG
-712 EMAVDVALN
+712 EMTADVALN
-721 IEEMKK
+721 MKAMEA
-727 YPFSRLSG
+727 YPFCRLTG
-735 PANVLVVPARHSA
+735 PANILVVPARHSA

-753 LLQEMGGATVIGP
+753 LMQEMAGATVIGP

-772 KPIQICSTVSSV
+772 KSIQICSTASNAT
-784 SDILNMAVIAACNI
+784 DILNMAVLASC
-798 R
+798 RVGTH

>member
-1 MGVTEYSGFSKT
+1 
-13 TPPQW
+13 
-18 NDFKQRQQQKEAVVV
+18 
-33 ALLGGYNDILIG
+33 
-45 SVIMA
+45 MA
-50 NTKVTDADALAFHM
+50 NIRITNEEALAFHL
-64 EPTPGKFEITA
+64 EPTPGKFEISP
-75 TVPMTTQ
+75 TVPLTTQ

-97 LKISENPELAYDYT
+97 EAIAANGELAYDYT

-164 DPDEFIKAVTLMGP
+164 DPDEFCRAVKLMEP

-198 ALKEVM
+198 RLKEQM

-222 GLINALYL
+222 GLINALHL
-230 SGKKIQDVKI
+230 SGKKIQDVRI

-252 IELLKSMGAKN
+252 VELLKVMGARHE
-263 NNCVVCDTKGVIYQ
+263 NCIVCDTKGVIYQ
-277 GRTEGMNQWKS
+277 GRTAGMNQWKS
-288 AHAISTELRTLSEAM
+288 AHAVATDLRDLAGAM
-303 VGADVFLGVSVKGAV
+303 VGADVFLGVSAKSAV
-318 TQDMVK
+318 TQDMVAS
-324 NMAENPVI
+324 MAENPVI

-340 EITPEEAHEVRDD
+340 EITPEEAQAVRPD

-387 INDEMKIACAR
+387 INDEMKIASAV

-410 EVALAYGKKLSFGRD
+410 EVAIAYGRKLTFGRD

-435 LIYRIPPAVA
+435 LIHRIPPAVA
-445 QAGMTTGAARRPII
+445 RAGMDTGAARRPII
-459 DMDGYQ
+459 DMDAYE
-465 LSLKTR
+465 LKLKSL
-471 MDPTASILR
+471 MDPTASVLQ
-480 GINARARSAQAR
+480 GIHARARAAQAR
-492 MIFSEGHDERV
+492 MIFAEGDDPRV
-503 LRAAVMYQREG
+503 LRAAVMYQRSG
-514 FGKSIVVGRES
+514 LGKALVVGRELD
-525 VVKAKLEEAGLGD
+525 VKEKLEIAGLGD
-538 AIGEIEIANAAT
+538 AVPEIEVVNAANT
-550 TPHLDTYKEYL
+550 IHLETYKEFL
-561 YNRLK
+561 SERLQ
-566 RKGFDQT
+566 RKGFDRA
-573 DVLRL
+573 DVHRL
-578 TGRDRHVFG
+578 ATRDRHVF
-587 SLMLAHG
+587 SALMLAHG
-594 HGDGLVTGVTR
+594 HGDGLVTGATR

-615 HVYDVGPHDGA
+615 HVFDAGA
-626 VGVTA
+626 EHGVAGVTA
-631 VLSKGKIIL
+631 LLHKGRIVLIS
-640 IADTLVHEWPNE
+640 DTLVHEWPDAE
-652 HDLADIAE
+652 DLADIAQ
-660 RGAGVARA
+660 RSAGVARD

-683 GYPISERAEKMRIAP
+683 GYPVSERAEKMHMAP
-698 EVLEQRGVDFEFEG
+698 KVLDRREVDFEYEG
-712 EMAVDVALN
+712 EMTVDVALN
-721 IEEMKK
+721 ATAQAA
-727 YPFSRLSG
+727 YPFSRLTG
-735 PANVLVVPARHSA
+735 PANILVVPARHSA

-753 LLQEMGGATVIGP
+753 LMQEMAGATVVGP
-766 ILTGID
+766 ILAGLDTS
-772 KPIQICSTVSSV
+772 IQICPSMSTAT
-784 SDILNMAVIAACNI
+784 DILNMAVLAACKVG
-798 R
+798 

>member
-1 MGVTEYSGFSKT
+1 MTKT
-13 TPPQW
+13 KFT
-18 NDFKQRQQQKEAVVV
+18 REE
-33 ALLGGYNDILIG
+33 
-45 SVIMA
+45 
-50 NTKVTDADALAFHM
+50 ALAFHLD
-64 EPTPGKFEITA
+64 PTPGKWEVTA

-97 LKISENPELAYDYT
+97 EEIAAKPELAYDYT

-133 ALGSK
+133 ALGGK
-138 PVMEGKAVLFKRFA
+138 PVMEGKSVLFKRFA
-152 DVNSIDIELDTE
+152 DVNSVDIELDTE
-164 DPDEFIKAVTLMGP
+164 DPEEFIKACKLMGP

-198 ALKEVM
+198 RLKEEM

-222 GLINALYL
+222 GLINALHL
-230 SGKKIQDVKI
+230 SGKKIEDVKI

-252 IELLKSMGAKN
+252 LELLKSMGAQHD
-263 NNCVVCDTKGVIYQ
+263 NCIMCDTKGVIYQ

-288 AHAISTELRTLSEAM
+288 AHAANTKLRTLEEAM
-303 VGADVFLGVSVKGAV
+303 VGADVFLGVSAKGAV

-324 NMAENPVI
+324 SMADNPVI

-340 EITPEEAHEVRDD
+340 EITPEEAHEVRVD

-410 EVALAYGKKLSFGRD
+410 EVALAYGKSLTFGRD

-435 LIYRIPPAVA
+435 LIHRIPPAVA
-445 QAGMTTGAARRPII
+445 RAGMDTGAARRPII
-459 DMDGYQ
+459 DMEAYEAG
-465 LSLKTR
+465 LRGR
-471 MDPTASILR
+471 MDPTASVLR
-480 GINARARSAQAR
+480 SINSRARAAQAR
-492 MIFSEGHDERV
+492 MIFAEGDDPRV
-503 LRAAVMYQREG
+503 LRAAVMYQRNG
-514 FGKSIVVGRES
+514 FGKAVVVGREAD
-525 VVKAKLEEAGLGD
+525 VKEKLEASGLGD
-538 AIGEIEIANAAT
+538 AVREIKVVNAAN
-550 TPHLDTYKEYL
+550 TPHLETYKEFL
-561 YNRLK
+561 YQRLQ
-566 RKGFDQT
+566 RKGYDRQ
-573 DVLRL
+573 DVHRL
-578 TGRDRHVFG
+578 AARDRHVFA
-587 SLMLAHG
+587 SLLLAHG
-594 HGDGLVTGVTR
+594 HGDGLITGATR
-605 KSAHVLDLIN
+605 KSAHVMEAIN
-615 HVYDVGPHDGA
+615 QVFDADAESGVA
-626 VGVTA
+626 GVTA
-631 VLSKGKIIL
+631 LLHKGRIVLIS
-640 IADTLVHEWPNE
+640 DTLVHEWPE
-652 HDLADIAE
+652 EEDLANIAE
-660 RGAGVARA
+660 RAAGVARH

-683 GYPISERAEKMRIAP
+683 GYPVSERASKMHRAP
-698 EVLEQRGVDFEFEG
+698 MILDKRGVDFEYEG
-712 EMAVDVALN
+712 EMTVDVALN
-721 IEEMKK
+721 TRAQEN
-727 YPFSRLSG
+727 YPFQRLTG
-735 PANVLVVPARHSA
+735 PANILVVPARHSA

-753 LLQEMGGATVIGP
+753 LMQEMAGATVIGP
-766 ILTGID
+766 ILAGID
-772 KPIQICSTVSSV
+772 SSIQICSTTMTAN
-784 SDILNMAVIAACNI
+784 DILNMAVLAACKVG
-798 R
+798 

>member
-1 MGVTEYSGFSKT
+1 
-13 TPPQW
+13 
-18 NDFKQRQQQKEAVVV
+18 
-33 ALLGGYNDILIG
+33 
-45 SVIMA
+45 MA
-50 NTKVTDADALAFHM
+50 KNKLTREDALDFHM
-64 EPTPGKFEITA
+64 QPTPGKWEIQA

-89 SPGVAVPC
+89 SPGVAIPC
-97 LKISENPELAYDYT
+97 EEIHANPATAYDYT

-133 ALGSK
+133 ALASK
-138 PVMEGKAVLFKRFA
+138 PVMEGKSVLFKRFA

-164 DPDEFIKAVTLMGP
+164 DADAFCNAVRLMGP

-198 ALKEVM
+198 RLKEEM

-222 GLINALYL
+222 GLLNALHL
-230 SGKKIQDVKI
+230 SGKKIEDVKI

-252 IELLKSMGAKN
+252 LELLKSMGARHD
-263 NNCVVCDTKGVIYQ
+263 NCIMADTKGVIYQ

-288 AHAISTELRTLSEAM
+288 AHAGVTEARTLADAM
-303 VGADVFLGVSVKGAV
+303 KGADVFLGVSAKGSV
-318 TQDMVK
+318 TQDMVIS
-324 NMAENPVI
+324 MAPNPVI

-340 EITPEEAHEVRDD
+340 EITPEEAHAVRPD

-387 INDEMKIACAR
+387 INDEMKIACAE
-398 ALAELAREDVPD
+398 ALAALAREDVPD

-435 LIYRIPPAVA
+435 LIHRIPTAVA
-445 QAGMTTGAARRPII
+445 RAGMKTGVARRPIV
-459 DMDGYQ
+459 DMDAYEV
-465 LSLKTR
+465 SLKSR

-480 GINARARSAQAR
+480 SLNARARAAQSTV
-492 MIFSEGHDERV
+492 IFAEGDDPRV
-503 LRAAVMYQREG
+503 LRAAVLYQRAG
-514 FGKSIVVGRES
+514 MGKALVVGRS
-525 VVKAKLEEAGLGD
+525 DDVRTKLTAEGLAEAVE
-538 AIGEIEIANAAT
+538 EIEVVNAAN
-550 TPHLDTYKEYL
+550 TPHLETYKAFL
-561 YNRLK
+561 YQRLQ
-566 RKGFDQT
+566 RKGFDAQ
-573 DVLRL
+573 DVHRL
-578 TGRDRHVFG
+578 AARDRHVFAA
-587 SLMLAHG
+587 LMLAHG
-594 HGDGLVTGVTR
+594 HGDGMVTGVTR
-605 KSAHVLDLIN
+605 KSAHVLEMLN
-615 HVYDVGPHDGA
+615 HVFDAQPHDGA

-631 VLSKGKIIL
+631 VLHKGRIVL
-640 IADTLVHEWPNE
+640 ITDTLVHEWPDEN
-652 HDLADIAE
+652 DLADIAE
-660 RGAGVARA
+660 RGASVARD

-675 AFVSFSTF
+675 AFLSFSTF
-683 GYPISERAEKMRIAP
+683 GYPVSERAEKMHKAP
-698 EVLEQRGVDFEFEG
+698 KVLDARGVDFEYEG
-712 EMAVDVALN
+712 EMTVDVALN
-721 IEEMKK
+721 LKAQEN
-727 YPFSRLSG
+727 YPFSRLTG

-753 LLQEMGGATVIGP
+753 LMQEMAGATVIGP
-766 ILTGID
+766 ILSGVG
-772 KPIQICSTVSSV
+772 KPVQICSTVSTV
-784 SDILNMAVIAACNI
+784 NDILNMAVIAACGVD
-798 R
+798 

>member
-1 MGVTEYSGFSKT
+1 MA
-13 TPPQW
+13 
-18 NDFKQRQQQKEAVVV
+18 KQKISRE
-33 ALLGGYNDILIG
+33 
-45 SVIMA
+45 
-50 NTKVTDADALAFHM
+50 DALAFHL
-64 EPTPGKFEITA
+64 EPTPGKWEVQA

-97 LKISENPELAYDYT
+97 EDIAENPELAYDYT

-164 DPDEFIKAVTLMGP
+164 DPQEFIKAVKLMGP

-198 ALKEVM
+198 QLKEEM

-222 GLINALYL
+222 GLINALHI
-230 SGKKIQDVKI
+230 SGKKIEDCRI

-252 IELLKSMGAKN
+252 IELLKSMGARHE
-263 NNCVVCDTKGVIYQ
+263 NCIVCDTKGVIYQ

-288 AHAISTELRTLSEAM
+288 GHAVNTDLRTLEEAM
-303 VGADVFLGVSVKGAV
+303 NGADVFLGVSAKGAV
-318 TQDMVK
+318 TQEMVQ
-324 NMAENPVI
+324 NMGDNPVI

-340 EITPEEAHEVRDD
+340 EITPEEAHEVRPD

-387 INDEMKIACAR
+387 INDEMKIACAE

-410 EVALAYGKKLSFGRD
+410 EVAMAYGKKLTFGRD

-435 LIYRIPPAVA
+435 LIHRIPPAVA
-445 QAGMTTGAARRPII
+445 RAGMDTGAARRPII
-459 DMDGYQ
+459 DMEAYT
-465 LSLKTR
+465 LSLKSR
-471 MDPTASILR
+471 MDPTANILR
-480 GINARARSAQAR
+480 SLNARARAAQAT
-492 MIFSEGHDERV
+492 MIFAEGDDPRV
-503 LRAAVMYQREG
+503 LRAAVMYQRSG
-514 FGKSIVVGRES
+514 MGKALVVGRQED
-525 VVKAKLEEAGLGD
+525 VKAKLEATGLADAVRELDVVNAG
-538 AIGEIEIANAAT
+538 NT
-550 TPHLDTYKEYL
+550 RYLDQYKEFL
-561 YNRLK
+561 YNRLQ
-566 RKGFDQT
+566 RKGFDRQ
-573 DVLRL
+573 DVHRMAA
-578 TGRDRHVFG
+578 RDRHVF
-587 SLMLAHG
+587 SALMLAHG
-594 HGDGLVTGVTR
+594 HGDALVTGATR
-605 KSAHVLDLIN
+605 KSAHVLGLIN
-615 HVYDVGPHDGA
+615 NVFDADANAGA
-626 VGVTA
+626 VGITA
-631 VLSKGKIIL
+631 LLHKGKVVL
-640 IADTLVHEWPNE
+640 IGDTLVHEWPDE
-652 HDLADIAE
+652 EDLANIAE
-660 RGAGVARA
+660 RGAEVARD
-668 LGLEPRV
+668 LGLDPRV

-683 GYPISERAEKMRIAP
+683 GYPVSERAEKMHLAP
-698 EVLEQRGVDFEFEG
+698 NVLDRRGVDFEYEG

-721 IEEMKK
+721 AQAMAS

-748 SISVK
+748 SISTK
-753 LLQEMGGATVIGP
+753 LMQEMAGATVIGP
-766 ILTGID
+766 ILTGVD
-772 KPIQICSTVSSV
+772 KPIQICSTVSTAN
-784 SDILNMAVIAACNI
+784 DILNMAILAAHKV